1 MELVLLFG
9 SRGRGDFKENSYYDV
24 SVVGDEVP
32 RGPRKVPDESYL
44 RVLEISPGEVDLVF
58 MNTEAFLGKL
68 RESRSRFR

>member
-1 MELVLLFG
+1 
-9 SRGRGDFKENSYYDV
+9 
-24 SVVGDEVP
+24 VVGDEVP